1 MYLRPAGGNPRLT
14 GSIYGAGWFLT
25 LNPKQKM
32 DENWGYPYRKPPY
45 FCNICFI
52 TSSCSNYC
60 CPSDVSGRKL
70 VFHRNQQSSQI
81 TKSVYRQS
89 VPIYQ
94 FFPCIGVNPSGKKK
108 NMFPQVMWKKNEMS
122 PTLQLLSKI
131 GNLDTNMLIIINH
144 YNHSMHTSLPT
155 IVGSN

>member
-1 MYLRPAGGNPRLT
+1 MPKPWWMYLRPAGGNPRLT

-108 NMFPQVMWKKNEMS
+108 NMFPQVMWKK
-122 PTLQLLSKI
+122 TKCRLLSNYSRK
-131 GNLDTNMLIIINH
+131 
-144 YNHSMHTSLPT
+144 
-155 IVGSN
+155 

>member
-1 MYLRPAGGNPRLT
+1 MGGSWNGGTP
-14 GSIYGAGWFLT
+14 IAGWFLT
-25 LNPKQKM
+25 LNPKQKWM
-32 DENWGYPYRKPPY
+32 IWWYPYRKPPY

-81 TKSVYRQS
+81 TQSDHQRQQTCAKKYVYRQS

-94 FFPCIGVNPSGKKK
+94 FFPCIGVNPSKKK
-108 NMFPQVMWKKNEMS
+108 HMFPQVMWEKRSVAYS
-122 PTLQLLSKI
+122 PITLENRES
-131 GNLDTNMLIIINH
+131 GYDHADH
-144 YNHSMHTSLPT
+144 Y
-155 IVGSN
+155 

>member
-108 NMFPQVMWKKNEMS
+108 HVPSGDVEKKRNVAYS
-122 PTLQLLSKI
+122 PITLENRES
-131 GNLDTNMLIIINH
+131 GYEHADH
-144 YNHSMHTSLPT
+144 Y
-155 IVGSN
+155 